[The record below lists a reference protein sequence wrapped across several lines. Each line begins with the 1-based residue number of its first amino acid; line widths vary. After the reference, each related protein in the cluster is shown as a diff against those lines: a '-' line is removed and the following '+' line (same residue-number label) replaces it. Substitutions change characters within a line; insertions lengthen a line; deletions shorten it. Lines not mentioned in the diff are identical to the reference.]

1 MKHRATDWRRASCK
15 RPLSLAGCPAGAPVP
30 RGGVPC
36 PKLKP
41 VYQASIKARLLCRL
55 GAALLLLRLSA
66 EFSTALAQ
74 GSLTPPGAPAPT
86 MKSLDQIEPRT
97 PITSVPFT
105 IASPGSYY
113 VTTNLTGASGLSG
126 VTISNNNVTLDLNG
140 FALLGVPGS
149 LYAVALANSQTNVI
163 VRNGTM
169 SGWRMGVHETSG
181 NSRNLV
187 LDGLAIF
194 GSATDGILLDS
205 AATVR
210 NCVCSSN
217 AAIGISVT
225 GGELTDC
232 TAAYNVNSGIE
243 LNAGGIVRGCWSGY
257 NGNYGI
263 EVSSGIVSGCWAQNN
278 AWSGIQ
284 VPGQGSAVIGNTCL
298 DNNTSASA
306 SYAGIQLESSGN
318 RIEGNT
324 VSGSG
329 HAGISV
335 DTLYTGNIII
345 KNSVSGNGANNYS
358 FNSSQVVGPLITNT
372 VSGIITNLNPWANLS
387 F

>member
-1 MKHRATDWRRASCK
+1 MNTK
-15 RPLSLAGCPAGAPVP
+15 RLSL
-30 RGGVPC
+30 
-36 PKLKP
+36 
-41 VYQASIKARLLCRL
+41 L
-55 GAALLLLRLSA
+55 GAALLPLVLSP

-97 PITSVPFT
+97 PIASVPFT

-126 VTISNNNVTLDLNG
+126 ITISNNNVTLDLNG

-149 LYAVALANSQTNVI
+149 LYAVAFANSQTNVI

-169 SGWRMGVHETSG
+169 TGWRMGVHEVGG
-181 NSRNLV
+181 NSRNVV

-194 GSATDGILLDS
+194 GSATDGILIDS
-205 AATVR
+205 AATLR

-217 AAIGISVT
+217 EAIGISIT
-225 GGELTDC
+225 GGEITDC
-232 TAAYNVNSGIE
+232 TAGYNVNSGIE
-243 LNAGGIVRGCWSGY
+243 LNAGGTVRGCWSGY

-263 EVSSGIVSGCWAQNN
+263 EVSGGIVSGCWAQNN

-284 VPGQGSAVIGNTCL
+284 VPGQGSTVSGNTCL
-298 DNNTSASA
+298 NNNTSASS
-306 SYAGIQLESSGN
+306 SYSGIRVESSAN

-329 HAGISV
+329 FAGISV
-335 DTLYTGNIII
+335 DTIYASNIII
-345 KNSVSGNGANNYS
+345 KNSVFGNAGNNYLY
-358 FNSSQVVGPLITNT
+358 NSSQIVGPLITNT
-372 VSGIITNLNPWANLS
+372 VSGIITNSNPWANLS